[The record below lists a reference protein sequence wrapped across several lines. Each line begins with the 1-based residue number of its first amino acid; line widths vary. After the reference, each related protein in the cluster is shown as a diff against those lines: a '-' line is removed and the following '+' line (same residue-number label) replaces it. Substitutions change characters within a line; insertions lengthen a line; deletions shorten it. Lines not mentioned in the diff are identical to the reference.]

1 MIGSVKH
8 KALRRFVET
17 GDPHGLPPDSIAR
30 LKRLVSALN
39 AAESLDE
46 LRSVPWWRLHGLK
59 GDLKGFWSLSV
70 SGNWR
75 LIFKWS
81 NGRAED
87 VGFIDYH

>member
-17 GDPHGLPPDSIAR
+17 GDPHGPPPDNIAR

-39 AAESLDE
+39 AAENLDE
-46 LRSVPWWRLHGLK
+46 LGSVPGWRLHSLK
-59 GDLKGFWSLSV
+59 GDRRGYWSMSV

-75 LIFKWS
+75 LIIKWS

-87 VGFIDYH
+87 LDFVDYH